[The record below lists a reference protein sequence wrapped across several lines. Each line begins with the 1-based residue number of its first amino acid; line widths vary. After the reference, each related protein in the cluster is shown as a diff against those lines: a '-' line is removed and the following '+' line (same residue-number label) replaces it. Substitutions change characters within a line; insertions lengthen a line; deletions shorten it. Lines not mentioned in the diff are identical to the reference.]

1 MDAMPLTTTDLG
13 LVRDE
18 VGTATPPTDAELN
31 TSYDTLGHWI
41 LVALRVLRRRRAAA
55 TSGSTAD
62 SFSLAGVFSVSMKAS
77 IRDLDGQIARLE
89 ARYERETGVDLP
101 DGGATSTRLTRVAR
115 R

>member
-1 MDAMPLTTTDLG
+1 MPLTATDLA

-18 VGTATPPTDAELN
+18 VGTATPPTDTELN
-31 TSYDTLGHWI
+31 TSYDELGHWI
-41 LVALRVLRRRRAAA
+41 LVALRVLKRRRAAA

-77 IRDLDGQIARLE
+77 IRDLDGQIARLQGEYE
-89 ARYERETGVDLP
+89 AETGVDLP
-101 DGGATSTRLTRVAR
+101 GGAQSLRLTRTAR